1 MDLSML
7 TGITGNGA
15 GYPGSLRTGVPS
27 GSASVRPPAAGGG
40 AAANGGGSGGDARGV
55 DGLTEAE
62 RKQVSELKD
71 QEVRT
76 HEQAHQAAGGPYASA
91 PTYDYQQGPDGKRY
105 AVGGE
110 VQIDTSPE
118 RNPQATITKME
129 VVKRAALAPAE
140 PSPQD
145 RKVAALADRQRLEA
159 QGELRAQE
167 DAEREAEAARR
178 DLDREKA
185 KVETESRNQ
194 DSAALPG
201 FARAERAVEVANR
214 KAIQAYERV
223 AALGGQAR
231 TPGALAVA

>member
-1 MDLSML
+1 
-7 TGITGNGA
+7 
-15 GYPGSLRTGVPS
+15 
-27 GSASVRPPAAGGG
+27 
-40 AAANGGGSGGDARGV
+40 V

-62 RKQVSELKD
+62 RKQVSELKRRD